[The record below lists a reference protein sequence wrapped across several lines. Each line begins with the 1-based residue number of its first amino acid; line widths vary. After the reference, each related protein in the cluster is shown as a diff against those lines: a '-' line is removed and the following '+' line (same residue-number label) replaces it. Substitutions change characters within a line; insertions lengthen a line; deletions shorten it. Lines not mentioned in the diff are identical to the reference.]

1 MIPNRA
7 TESSTSISNQ
17 NGSCEWCEW
26 WKHTS
31 KIQEQ
36 IKRAKSQRA
45 KVCARNKSFL
55 IFRQSN
61 FLQFS
66 QQKVTIK
73 ECRSYQT
80 GRRARRKYH
89 NNFKGMEATKPE
101 GCHQHLT
108 KGGCWKISADILFDV
123 ELLRLAYII
132 YVFVVRILA
141 NRNKL
146 RVSSWK

>member
-1 MIPNRA
+1 MPNGA

-17 NGSCEWCEW
+17 NGICEWCEW

-45 KVCARNKSFL
+45 KVCAQNKSFL

-61 FLQFS
+61 FCSFLNKKS
-66 QQKVTIK
+66 QSKNVEVIRQGGVHEGNTTII
-73 ECRSYQT
+73 S
-80 GRRARRKYH
+80 
-89 NNFKGMEATKPE
+89 KGMEATKPE